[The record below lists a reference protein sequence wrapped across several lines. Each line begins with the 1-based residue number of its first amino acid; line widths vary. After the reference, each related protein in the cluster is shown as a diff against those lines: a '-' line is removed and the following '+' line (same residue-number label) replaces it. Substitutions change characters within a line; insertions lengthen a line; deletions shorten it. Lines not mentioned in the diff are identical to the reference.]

1 MRQLLLLRHA
11 KSEGDNPSSTDHART
26 INEHGRR
33 AVGVMRGV
41 IGGLELAPEL
51 LLVSSA
57 RRTRQTAEALAPWR
71 RPPQVHVLDALYLA
85 GADALLDVLG
95 GVEERV
101 RSVMVVAHNPGLHE
115 LAWRLGR
122 DERVASGYPT
132 AALAEFEFTGGW
144 HVLGGGGA
152 RLVRFVCP
160 NDLPEMA
167 C

>member
-11 KSEGDNPSSTDHART
+11 KSEGDNPGGTDHART
-26 INEHGRR
+26 LNERGRR
-33 AVGVMRGV
+33 AAGVMRGV
-41 IGGLELAPEL
+41 IGGLGLEPEL

-57 RRTRQTAEALAPWR
+57 RRTRQTAEALAPWG

-85 GADALLDVLG
+85 GADSLLDVLG
-95 GVEERV
+95 GVEEAV

-115 LAWRLGR
+115 LALRL
-122 DERVASGYPT
+122 DEDDRLAAAYPT
-132 AALAEFEFTGGW
+132 GALAEFAFATPWSG
-144 HVLGGGGA
+144 LRRGGA

-167 C
+167 L